1 MTRLFTFFKAM
12 LEHLLS
18 RQGQSFLNS
27 IGVFVGG
34 SLITGALLDVYVGHL
49 QTSLNSTTAIAAS
62 LLGLSGITTML
73 GIVFTAYATKIAIS
87 QGQAIFKRNVN

>member
-12 LEHLLS
+12 LEHLFS

-34 SLITGALLDVYVGHL
+34 SLATGALLDVYVGHL
-49 QTSLNSTTAIAAS
+49 QNSLNSTTALVAS

-73 GIVFTAYATKIAIS
+73 GIVFTAYATKIAIT
-87 QGQAIFKRNVN
+87 QGQAIFKRSI

>member
-1 MTRLFTFFKAM
+1 MSKLFTFFRSM
-12 LEHLLS
+12 LEHLFS

-34 SLITGALLDVYVGHL
+34 SLVTGALLDTYVSHL
-49 QTSLNSTTAIAAS
+49 QNSLNSTTALVAS

-73 GIVFTAYATKIAIS
+73 GIVFTAYATKIAIQ
-87 QGQAIFKRNVN
+87 QGQAIFKKSL

>member
-1 MTRLFTFFKAM
+1 MMQKLFTFLKS
-12 LEHLLS
+12 LIEHLFS

-34 SLITGALLDVYVGHL
+34 SLVTGALLDVYVGHL
-49 QTSLNSTTAIAAS
+49 QNSLNTTTALVAS

-73 GIVFTAYATKIAIS
+73 GIVFTAYATKIAIT
-87 QGQAIFKRNVN
+87 QGQAIFKRSI